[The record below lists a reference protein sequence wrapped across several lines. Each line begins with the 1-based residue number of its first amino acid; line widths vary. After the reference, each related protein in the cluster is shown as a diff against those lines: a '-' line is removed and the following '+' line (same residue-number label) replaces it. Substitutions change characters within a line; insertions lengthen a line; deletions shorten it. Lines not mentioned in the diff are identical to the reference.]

1 MIYIGNLKNQ
11 KNPWRYWLRKTPLLA
26 LWIALP
32 FSYNLDVY
40 SEDFRFIPYQSVLVM
55 MAIAAIN
62 IYTLVNQFHLK
73 IDLNKIVDFK
83 EWRKYKQVKK
93 QFER

>member
-1 MIYIGNLKNQ
+1 MNFIDNLKNK

-40 SEDFRFIPYQSVLVM
+40 SEDFRFIPYKSVLVM
-55 MAIAAIN
+55 MGIAAIN

-73 IDLNKIVDFK
+73 IDLNKIVDFE
-83 EWRKYKQVKK
+83 EWNQQKK
-93 QFER
+93 QTKK